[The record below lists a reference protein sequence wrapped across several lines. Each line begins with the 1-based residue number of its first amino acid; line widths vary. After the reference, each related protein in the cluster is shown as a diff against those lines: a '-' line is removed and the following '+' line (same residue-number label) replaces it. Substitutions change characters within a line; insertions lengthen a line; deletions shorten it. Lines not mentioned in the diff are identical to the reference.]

1 MLIFNIDVGK
11 VERRTTSIYHCNFF
25 SSPFLLLQ
33 RVYTPHLDLF
43 RWKLFNPEAVQ
54 QGMINTC
61 HARRR
66 IVEEIFPT
74 EGIYSFYFD
83 YINLLIFDTKNESKL
98 KSPSSI
104 FLNGKFQSAK
114 IFKTKYLKSEII
126 FISIPA
132 TIFGK
137 NLDKYPH
144 TEISGDI
151 LCDKTIALALT
162 INFSTTKLKSID
174 LISKYWKKE
183 REKIDEENIESKKSI
198 LFYSLF
204 LSFFLFE

>member
-1 MLIFNIDVGK
+1 M
-11 VERRTTSIYHCNFF
+11 ERRTTSIYHCNFF

-74 EGIYSFYFD
+74 EGIYLFIS
-83 YINLLIFDTKNESKL
+83 ISITLNLLIFDTKNEWKL

-151 LCDKTIALALT
+151 LCNKTIALALT

-174 LISKYWKKE
+174 LISKYWKK
-183 REKIDEENIESKKSI
+183 REGKLTKKISNRRNRFCSTP
-198 LFYSLF
+198 FFF
-204 LSFFLFE
+204 LSFFSNRERKVSP

>member
-1 MLIFNIDVGK
+1 M
-11 VERRTTSIYHCNFF
+11 ERRTTSIYHCNFF

-33 RVYTPHLDLF
+33 RVYTPHPWISFDGSFSTQKQYSRGWLT
-43 RWKLFNPEAVQ
+43 RVTREEGSWKKFFQPKESILS
-54 QGMINTC
+54 IS
-61 HARRR
+61 
-66 IVEEIFPT
+66 IIL
-74 EGIYSFYFD
+74 
-83 YINLLIFDTKNESKL
+83 NLLIFDTKNESKL

-151 LCDKTIALALT
+151 LCNKTIALALT

-183 REKIDEENIESKKSI
+183 GEKIDEENIESKKSI
-198 LFYSLF
+198 LFSTPFFF
-204 LSFFLFE
+204 LSFFSNRERKVSP

>member
-1 MLIFNIDVGK
+1 MSREKKDRGRNFSN
-11 VERRTTSIYHCNFF
+11 RRNLFYLSI
-25 SSPFLLLQ
+25 SITL
-33 RVYTPHLDLF
+33 
-43 RWKLFNPEAVQ
+43 
-54 QGMINTC
+54 
-61 HARRR
+61 
-66 IVEEIFPT
+66 
-74 EGIYSFYFD
+74 
-83 YINLLIFDTKNESKL
+83 NLLIFDTKNESKL

-151 LCDKTIALALT
+151 LCNKTIAFALT
-162 INFSTTKLKSID
+162 INFSTTKLI
-174 LISKYWKKE
+174 
-183 REKIDEENIESKKSI
+183 N
-198 LFYSLF
+198 
-204 LSFFLFE
+204 